1 MGQLPST
8 HSTYNIIQ
16 LFNPHK
22 TYKIMRNITQF
33 QEIAAEVQLF
43 NDIEQKE
50 KFVFVVGA
58 LVSRLISL
66 QKGAEIMEIEP
77 EMLLKIL
84 EMMSIDFSYL
94 TPEDIKME
102 KTW

>member
-1 MGQLPST
+1 MKNT
-8 HSTYNIIQ
+8 
-16 LFNPHK
+16 
-22 TYKIMRNITQF
+22 TQF

-66 QKGAEIMEIEP
+66 QKGAEIMEMEP
-77 EMLLKIL
+77 EMLLNIF

>member
-1 MGQLPST
+1 MKNT
-8 HSTYNIIQ
+8 
-16 LFNPHK
+16 
-22 TYKIMRNITQF
+22 TQF

-77 EMLLKIL
+77 EILLKIL

>member
-1 MGQLPST
+1 MKNT
-8 HSTYNIIQ
+8 
-16 LFNPHK
+16 
-22 TYKIMRNITQF
+22 TQF

-66 QKGAEIMEIEP
+66 QKGAEIMEMEQ

-84 EMMSIDFSYL
+84 QMMSIDFSYL
-94 TPEDIKME
+94 TPEDIKIE

>member
-1 MGQLPST
+1 MKNT
-8 HSTYNIIQ
+8 
-16 LFNPHK
+16 
-22 TYKIMRNITQF
+22 TQF
-33 QEIAAEVQLF
+33 QKIAAEVQLF
-43 NDIEQKE
+43 NDIETKE

-58 LVSRLISL
+58 LVARLISL
-66 QKGAEIMEIEP
+66 QKGAEIMEMEP

-94 TPEDIKME
+94 TAEDIKAE

>member
-1 MGQLPST
+1 MKNT
-8 HSTYNIIQ
+8 
-16 LFNPHK
+16 
-22 TYKIMRNITQF
+22 TQF

>member
-1 MGQLPST
+1 MKNT
-8 HSTYNIIQ
+8 
-16 LFNPHK
+16 
-22 TYKIMRNITQF
+22 TQF

-84 EMMSIDFSYL
+84 EMMSINFSYL

>member
-1 MGQLPST
+1 MKNT
-8 HSTYNIIQ
+8 
-16 LFNPHK
+16 
-22 TYKIMRNITQF
+22 TQF

-66 QKGAEIMEIEP
+66 PKGAEIMEMEP
-77 EMLLKIL
+77 EILLKSL
-84 EMMSIDFSYL
+84 EMMSIDFSCL
-94 TPEDIKME
+94 TPEDIEME